1 MEPGMVLFHG
11 RNGQGKSNLL
21 EAIYLLAIAKSHRA
35 SSDREMVRWRRQ
47 DEDLHTQV
55 SAVVQ
60 RKTDRLRVQID
71 LAPLADPDAVRTA
84 DPSEDGR
91 SGRTSGVRKTIRV
104 NGVPRRAADTVGEVN
119 AVLFTVDDI
128 DLVSGP
134 PPVRRRYL
142 DILISQI
149 DQRYLRS
156 LQRYQRVLSQ
166 RNHLL
171 KTIREGRA
179 SPGEMEFWDDEL
191 VAEGAYLM
199 VQRARTLGELSDSA
213 DPIHRELT
221 GDGERLEMIY
231 RPRVPMRPGA
241 SDGETAS
248 DLRRALD
255 DQRPRE
261 IDQGFT
267 VTGPHRDDVQML
279 LDGVDAGDYASR
291 GQSRTVVLAMKLA
304 EARYLSGARGHEPI
318 LLLDDV
324 LSELDGVRRARVLE
338 WAGRYQQC
346 MITTADPAS
355 IEDPFLKGMDRLAV
369 VQGRIERSVG
379 EGSWT

>member
-1 MEPGMVLFHG
+1 
-11 RNGQGKSNLL
+11 
-21 EAIYLLAIAKSHRA
+21 
-35 SSDREMVRWRRQ
+35 
-47 DEDLHTQV
+47 
-55 SAVVQ
+55 
-60 RKTDRLRVQID
+60 
-71 LAPLADPDAVRTA
+71 
-84 DPSEDGR
+84 
-91 SGRTSGVRKTIRV
+91 
-104 NGVPRRAADTVGEVN
+104 
-119 AVLFTVDDI
+119 
-128 DLVSGP
+128 
-134 PPVRRRYL
+134 
-142 DILISQI
+142 
-149 DQRYLRS
+149 
-156 LQRYQRVLSQ
+156 
-166 RNHLL
+166 
-171 KTIREGRA
+171 
-179 SPGEMEFWDDEL
+179 
-191 VAEGAYLM
+191 
-199 VQRARTLGELSDSA
+199 
-213 DPIHRELT
+213 
-221 GDGERLEMIY
+221 MIY

-355 IEDPFLKGMDRLAV
+355 IEDRFLKGMDRLAV